1 MRVASPT
8 ADSASKGHEGA
19 AAVGAGAAGRG
30 RLGGLVARLRRMVS
44 AAAGRVETATEGE
57 PGQPRGFPPGHFY
70 SPIPSVPQIRVDEQ
84 RIFALPEAGI
94 PAVDLNDAV
103 QCRTLEALARFHDQ
117 MPFGDE
123 KTEGLHYFFRNPAYS
138 YGDATVLYAMLLHLR
153 PRRLI
158 EIGSGYSSC
167 VTLDVN
173 ERLLN
178 GGMQCT
184 FIDPHPELLRSLITE
199 ADAQTA
205 TIIPRDDLESND
217 VLFVDSTHVSK
228 IDSDV
233 NHLFFRILPRLRP
246 GVVVHLHDI
255 FYPFEYPRNW
265 IYEGRAWSELY
276 VLRAFLQY
284 NDAFEILYFNN
295 YMYMMHRDALAKALP
310 TCLKNPGGGFWMRRK
325 GPAETPAAPG

>member
-1 MRVASPT
+1 
-8 ADSASKGHEGA
+8 
-19 AAVGAGAAGRG
+19 
-30 RLGGLVARLRRMVS
+30 
-44 AAAGRVETATEGE
+44 
-57 PGQPRGFPPGHFY
+57 
-70 SPIPSVPQIRVDEQ
+70 
-84 RIFALPEAGI
+84 
-94 PAVDLNDAV
+94 
-103 QCRTLEALARFHDQ
+103 

-138 YGDATVLYAMLLHLR
+138 YGDATVLCAMLLHLR

-173 ERLLN
+173 ERFFD
-178 GGMQCT
+178 GSMQCT

-199 ADAQTA
+199 ADAKAA
-205 TIIPRDDLESND
+205 TIIPRRLQDVDSEIFDDLEAND

-295 YMYMMHRDALAKALP
+295 YMYMMHREALAEALP

-325 GPAETPAAPG
+325 GAAGAAGGRG

>member
-1 MRVASPT
+1 
-8 ADSASKGHEGA
+8 
-19 AAVGAGAAGRG
+19 
-30 RLGGLVARLRRMVS
+30 MVS

-205 TIIPRDDLESND
+205 TIIPRRLQEVDSEIFDDLESND

-246 GVVVHLHDI
+246 GVRSGAPARHFLPVRVPPELDLRGSSL
-255 FYPFEYPRNW
+255 E
-265 IYEGRAWSELY
+265 RA
-276 VLRAFLQY
+276 LRAAGISPVQRCVRDPVLQQLHVH
-284 NDAFEILYFNN
+284 DAPRRARQGAADLPEESGRRLL
-295 YMYMMHRDALAKALP
+295 DAQERARRGAGR
-310 TCLKNPGGGFWMRRK
+310 PGVSTVRHGI
-325 GPAETPAAPG
+325 